1 MKRTLLLLTLM
12 SIVVV
17 FVAAAQETTPEPRT
31 QYDSFDLS
39 TPEAAVTTFID
50 LFQRGDYAG
59 VFLIFAPET
68 QHNWRLVP
76 VTTFDY
82 SFWVQSEY
90 AEEIVTEVSHLFR
103 EGNSEHDVSI
113 AEQYFHEIMVRAE
126 ERDAFL
132 IDLSGDFTIISTS
145 ESVTLTGHPSVDVV
159 VEGDTIES
167 LVTFRMVQAPSGR
180 WRVFQV
186 IEPNGN
192 EEWYPWAVG
201 DESEE

>member
-1 MKRTLLLLTLM
+1 
-12 SIVVV
+12 
-17 FVAAAQETTPEPRT
+17 
-31 QYDSFDLS
+31 LS
-39 TPEAAVTTFID
+39 TPEAAVETFLD

-59 VFLIFAPET
+59 MYLVFTAET
-68 QHNWRLVP
+68 QRSWRIVAR
-76 VTTFDY
+76 VNFDY
-82 SFWVQSEY
+82 GFWVQRDH
-90 AEEIVTEVSHLFR
+90 AEDIVREINELYT
-103 EGNSEHDVSI
+103 EGNEEHDTFV
-113 AEQYFHEIMVRAE
+113 ANLYFHEIMLLAE

-132 IDLSGDFTIISTS
+132 IDLRGDFTIISTS
-145 ESVTLTGHPSVDVV
+145 ESVTVTGRPSVDVV